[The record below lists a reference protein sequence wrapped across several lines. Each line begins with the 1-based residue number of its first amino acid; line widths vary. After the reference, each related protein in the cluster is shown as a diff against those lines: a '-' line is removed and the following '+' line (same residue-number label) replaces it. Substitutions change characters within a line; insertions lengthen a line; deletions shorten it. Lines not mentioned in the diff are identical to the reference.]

1 MMQYGYNK
9 GCFSAQCVG
18 CVGAYTELKTNV
30 GKPNR
35 VIAENDRNVVNY
47 ADGAGHATYA
57 T

>member
-9 GCFSAQCVG
+9 GCFNTQCVG
-18 CVGAYTELKTNV
+18 WVGAYTKPETSV

-47 ADGAGHATYA
+47 VDGAGHATYA